1 MKDALSIMCNMSQ
14 STVSSQENS
23 YNDIPQ
29 GELLHGVDR
38 AIELTLPDV
47 EKSTCTIL
55 KKLFTMVNF

>member
-1 MKDALSIMCNMSQ
+1 MKDTLSIMCKMSQ

-29 GELLHGVDR
+29 VELLHEVDR

-47 EKSTCTIL
+47 EKSTCTVL
-55 KKLFTMVNF
+55 KNFFTMVNF